1 MGDSF
6 AVEKINRWE
15 MEKDLNMMV
24 DKFKNKGL
32 RIKSFNIIDTN
43 NDVPKSLLSFESL
56 NTITVIFL
64 LEVM

>member
-1 MGDSF
+1 
-6 AVEKINRWE
+6 

-24 DKFKNKGL
+24 DKFKDKGL

-64 LEVM
+64 LEAM

>member
-1 MGDSF
+1 MSDSF

-15 MEKDLNMMV
+15 MEKDLNMMI
-24 DKFKNKGL
+24 DKFKDKGL
-32 RIKSFNIIDTN
+32 RIKSFNVIDTN